1 MLSWWVPRH
10 LWYCI
15 VYEGIVLCMNFLV
28 YEWFKTQILLC
39 LSYPQQDVQRFSDND
54 KLYLY
59 LQLPSGPSS
68 GEKRWASLSSA
79 ITLGLALY
87 DCPPGGTYLWLFRWL
102 KRLMYDPQIPLKS
115 PVYVAVVVDSGWC
128 LASPFVVAACP
139 QWHGWVLFHVVQPH
153 CGWPSSI
160 CFISIQSVRDALG
173 VMQSSIEA
181 VVHP

>member
-1 MLSWWVPRH
+1 MSLLPTARCAALLWQRQTLPLPPAAFWPQFRREKVSIIIISNHSGSSTLWLSSWWDIFVA
-10 LWYCI
+10 LQMT
-15 VYEGIVLCMNFLV
+15 E
-28 YEWFKTQILLC
+28 EA
-39 LSYPQQDVQRFSDND
+39 DVWPTN
-54 KLYLY
+54 
-59 LQLPSGPSS
+59 PT
-68 GEKRWASLSSA
+68 EEASV
-79 ITLGLALY
+79 
-87 DCPPGGTYLWLFRWL
+87 C
-102 KRLMYDPQIPLKS
+102 
-115 PVYVAVVVDSGWC
+115 VVVVADSGWC